1 MYIEVTRVGLNCKHG
16 PLESCTADNTSVI
29 KGKMLI
35 KEDQIIS
42 ISEQPKN
49 SETYSI
55 GVRTSINVSGEKIF
69 LEDSF
74 EKVKALVSA
83 AASQRLGLPKK

>member
-1 MYIEVTRVGLNCKHG
+1 MYIEVTRIGLNCTHS
-16 PLESCTADNTSVI
+16 PLEKCTAENTTII

-35 KEDQIIS
+35 EESHIIS